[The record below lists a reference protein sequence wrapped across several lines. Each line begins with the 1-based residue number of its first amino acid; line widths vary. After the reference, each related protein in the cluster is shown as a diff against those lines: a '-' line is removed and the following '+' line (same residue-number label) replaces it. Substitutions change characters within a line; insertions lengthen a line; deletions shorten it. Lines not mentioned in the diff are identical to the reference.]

1 MDDLNIDKKDYF
13 IEVLEHKSYQ
23 LDEKSFF
30 VMNQIKVIS
39 SKRLLFRLTWKRKDL
54 WIKVPKYDKTD
65 MKELLRF
72 IKNRV
77 IEYNDNYELK

>member
-39 SKRLLFRLTWKRKDL
+39 SKRLLFRLT
-54 WIKVPKYDKTD
+54 
-65 MKELLRF
+65 
-72 IKNRV
+72 
-77 IEYNDNYELK
+77 